1 MKIVHWT
8 YDSDSDGDTVYPDS
22 DYLPDSVFV
31 RDVGLLFVFF
41 QI

>member
-22 DYLPDSVFV
+22 DYWT
-31 RDVGLLFVFF
+31 LFSFF